1 MADEINNTPAQ
12 PGEPQQPQTPEPPVP
27 PAAPQPE
34 PIPTAS
40 YPASPQQPYGQQTQ
54 PQQPYGGYMPP
65 QPYPTAP
72 VPGTPGSGKALGALI
87 CGICAILFSGTV
99 IVGIVLG
106 IVAIVLASQ
115 YVKAFGKEGK
125 ATGGKVCGIVGIVF
139 SVLALVG
146 YLVLGLIMAAA
157 YNEYNTHYY
166 DTPAISQPATPADP
180 APSNDLA
187 ADETAVKE
195 LVETTLN
202 DLNTPN
208 ADLVAS
214 VAEKADAA
222 FVSSADSSLA
232 DAGVQPEEF
241 AKWLLGSTSVKIT
254 SSDVFVSNDGTAIVY
269 ADVRSNNMVEFNDE
283 VYDLMEDYAEQKRGQ
298 IDDAEYAKK
307 LAEFVP
313 AAMKTVD
320 GEDSYVS
327 INLEKAGSEWVVDD
341 ASLQEAI
348 DQMLSLY

>member
-12 PGEPQQPQTPEPPVP
+12 PGEPQQPQTPEPPIP
-27 PAAPQPE
+27 PAAPQPQ
-34 PIPTAS
+34 PAPTAP
-40 YPASPQQPYGQQTQ
+40 YAAAPQQPYGQQPQ
-54 PQQPYGGYMPP
+54 PQQPYSGYMPP
-65 QPYPTAP
+65 QPYPAAP
-72 VPGTPGSGKALGALI
+72 VPGTPGSGKALGALV
-87 CGICAILFSGTV
+87 CGIFAILFSGTV

-146 YLVLGLIMAAA
+146 YLMLGVFMAAA
-157 YNEYNTHYY
+157 YNDYTTHYSS
-166 DTPAISQPATPADP
+166 TPGISQLSTPADP
-180 APSNDLA
+180 APSNNLE
-187 ADETAVKE
+187 ADEAAVKE
-195 LVETTLN
+195 LVETTLTG
-202 DLNTPN
+202 LNSPD
-208 ADLVAS
+208 AELVAD
-214 VAEKADAA
+214 VADKADAA

-241 AKWLLGSTSVKIT
+241 AKWLLGSTSVKIA
-254 SSDVFVSNDGTAIVY
+254 SDDVFVSNDGTATVY

-313 AAMKTVD
+313 AAMKSVD

-327 INLEKAGSEWVVDD
+327 ISLEKSGDKWVVDD